1 MKCSGGVS
9 AGYGGAPGSVGSG
22 RTPGQATPAPGGA
35 PADLVTVTDPVKLEE
50 YLSGAGSSLG
60 AAEVLAADDE
70 GVITLEGDD
79 RSRVVIL
86 RFASKEA
93 ALEWYNSEEYGKV
106 KPLRLDATQ
115 DGWLGIATAF
125 G

>member
-1 MKCSGGVS
+1 MS
-9 AGYGGAPGSVGSG
+9 AAYVVAVH
-22 RTPGQATPAPGGA
+22 
-35 PADLVTVTDPVKLEE
+35 TVTDPVKLEE